1 MAIEVVLDALSGR
14 PNPVWTLTQTE
25 EAEFLSRLTGFESR
39 AVTEGQ
45 PRLEPPLLGYRGF
58 EIRSPDG
65 KPLPEKIRVFGGTVR
80 LDKSSYPDAG
90 RELEKWLLQSGAQH
104 ARAPKELIEAIGRE
118 LGSQ

>member
-14 PNPVWTLTQTE
+14 PNPVWTLTQAKE
-25 EAEFLSRLTGFESR
+25 VEFLSLLTAIESR

-58 EIRSPDG
+58 EIRSLDG
-65 KPLPEKIRVFGGTVR
+65 KSLPEKIRVFGGTVR
-80 LDKSSYPDAG
+80 LGKSSYLDAD
-90 RELEKWLLQSGAQH
+90 RELEKWLWQSAAQQ
-104 ARAPKELIEAIGRE
+104 ARAPKVLIEAIGRE

>member
-1 MAIEVVLDALSGR
+1 MAIEVMLDALSGR
-14 PNPVWTLTQTE
+14 PNPVWTLTQAE

-65 KPLPEKIRVFGGTVR
+65 RLLPEKVRVFGGTVR
-80 LDKSSYPDAG
+80 SNKSSYSDVD
-90 RELEKWLLQSGAQH
+90 RELEKWLLQSAAQQ
-104 ARAPKELIEAIGRE
+104 ARVPKGLIEAIGRE